1 MNKLFLHN
9 SYKLRKCSAKISAK
23 RAKIFLF
30 SQWVRCY
37 CFSFC
42 QGKGNGTDVQTT
54 YRQQCVSYMPELGE
68 MGCKTEMT
76 YNGIETEICVCHSML
91 CNSAAHLIDDVNL
104 VLLLFGTTAGLFV
117 ANHKFF

>member
-1 MNKLFLHN
+1 MYYLIN
-9 SYKLRKCSAKISAK
+9 
-23 RAKIFLF
+23 
-30 SQWVRCY
+30 Y

-42 QGKGNGTDVQTT
+42 QGKGKGNDVQTT

-91 CNSAAHLIDDVNL
+91 CNSASYLIVNFA
-104 VLLLFGTTAGLFV
+104 LFGIGLSV
-117 ANHKFF
+117 ANPTISI

>member
-1 MNKLFLHN
+1 
-9 SYKLRKCSAKISAK
+9 
-23 RAKIFLF
+23 
-30 SQWVRCY
+30 
-37 CFSFC
+37 
-42 QGKGNGTDVQTT
+42 
-54 YRQQCVSYMPELGE
+54 MPELGE

-91 CNSAAHLIDDVNL
+91 CNSAAHLIDDVNM